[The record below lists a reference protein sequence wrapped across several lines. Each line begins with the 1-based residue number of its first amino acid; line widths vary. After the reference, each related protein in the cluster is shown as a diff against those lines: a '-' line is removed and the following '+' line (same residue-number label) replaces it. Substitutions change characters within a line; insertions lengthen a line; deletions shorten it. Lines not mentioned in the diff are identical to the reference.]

1 VAAADEA
8 WQLLLLTDG
17 AVVTAAVAAALT
29 AIVAA
34 CWQTIGGHAAEGHVD
49 VTNETVEATCNVLEC
64 SEFPAVTVGSREG
77 ALGATT
83 GGAST
88 TDAAGIT
95 VVTSQAATG
104 CGTERAPPVCR
115 G

>member
-49 VTNETVEATCNVLEC
+49 VTNDTVEATCNVLEC
-64 SEFPAVTVGSREG
+64 SEFPAVTVARARARWEQR
-77 ALGATT
+77 L
-83 GGAST
+83 
-88 TDAAGIT
+88 AGPAQQT
-95 VVTSQAATG
+95 QQVS
-104 CGTERAPPVCR
+104 PW
-115 G
+115 